1 METTHAKYVILCLSG
16 CISNAPHSQGM
27 ITVTLFGRRLSGGRK
42 EGAQG
47 RKEGAQGRKGSVNP
61 LALHRRGTIFSP
73 SVDVIL

>member
-1 METTHAKYVILCLSG
+1 MEKTHAKNVILCLSG

-47 RKEGAQGRKGSVNP
+47 RKGSVRTQGV
-61 LALHRRGTIFSP
+61 ALHRRGTIFSP